1 MKGSLYG
8 TVGIQVTYETRDVQ
22 FESSRGQF
30 LFTFYGSEKLQT
42 RIWEAGSI
50 KKCRHQF
57 FKKQK

>member
-30 LFTFYGSEKLQT
+30 LFTFYGSEKPQT

-50 KKCRHQF
+50 KKM
-57 FKKQK
+57 